1 MKKILFSGATLLVI
15 GAMVASATGAF
26 FSDTETSTGNTFA
39 AGAIDLKVDSES
51 HYAGLTC
58 VEGVWVDE
66 ENEAFGPVTRPDLLG
81 DDCDGSWAQADL
93 GPEHQFFNLSD
104 IKPGDTGENTISLHV
119 IDNDA
124 WMCADV
130 KITSND
136 DESTNEPELEAG
148 DVAEDVNNTLDGEL
162 AQNLEFA
169 AWIDDGNVDGWQGT
183 STDSGEGDNLFQEGE
198 VALFAPGPAS
208 NILNGTTTLALAES
222 GDTPISGG
230 VTHYVGLA
238 WCAGTFNPDMSCN
251 GEAMGNIAQTDSM
264 TADISFRAE
273 QSRNNPNFTC
283 TPGEVVPETATL
295 TLDKIVSFSDG
306 EIQGVAVT
314 DFELHINGPGGDQ
327 ILTDQTPLAGLT
339 PGVYTVSEIYS
350 NDPTGVV
357 FDAQFS
363 GACTDD
369 GQTGTIN
376 LLAGQNVTCTITND
390 VTLANI

>member
-1 MKKILFSGATLLVI
+1 MKKILFSGATLLVV

-208 NILNGTTTLALAES
+208 NILNGTTTLALAQS
-222 GDTPISGG
+222 GDAPISGG

-283 TPGEVVPETATL
+283 GNGPEVVQTTL
-295 TLDKIVSFSDG
+295 TLEKVIT
-306 EIQGVAVT
+306 Q
-314 DFELHINGPGGDQ
+314 
-327 ILTDQTPLAGLT
+327 DQTDPVTEAAWTLMADGVTTDLSGSEGQPGVTNVQVEAGAYVLSESVLAGFTQTDLQCVG
-339 PGVYTVSEIYS
+339 GVLDTNTDTVTVAE
-350 NDPTGVV
+350 
-357 FDAQFS
+357 
-363 GACTDD
+363 GA
-369 GQTGTIN
+369 
-376 LLAGQNVTCTITND
+376 NVTCTFFNTEN
-390 VTLANI
+390 TLID